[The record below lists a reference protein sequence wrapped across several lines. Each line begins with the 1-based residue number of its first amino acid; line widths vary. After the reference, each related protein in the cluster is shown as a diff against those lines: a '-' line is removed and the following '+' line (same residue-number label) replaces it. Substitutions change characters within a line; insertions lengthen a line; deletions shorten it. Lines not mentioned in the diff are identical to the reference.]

1 MIKDQESDEEQN
13 LQTRRDLLRQRR
25 QLKKQQE
32 LEGKKLEEQMNI
44 MKEEDD
50 EKAKIAK
57 GYLKDMFKQADVLL
71 QNRSL
76 VSLNQHQ
83 PQPDLSKIQQERLVV
98 FNEFASD
105 ALLKRLSNLLMKQ
118 FVEKEA
124 ALKLLVQKYMDARL
138 IEKANI
144 KRHYRDEADKL

>member
-1 MIKDQESDEEQN
+1 
-13 LQTRRDLLRQRR
+13 
-25 QLKKQQE
+25 
-32 LEGKKLEEQMNI
+32 MNI

-50 EKAKIAK
+50 EKSKIAK

-71 QNRSL
+71 HNRSL
-76 VSLNQHQ
+76 ASLDKQ
-83 PQPDLSKIQQERLVV
+83 QPDLSKIQQERLVV
-98 FNEFASD
+98 FNEYASD

-144 KRHYRDEADKL
+144 KRHYKDEAEKL

>member
-1 MIKDQESDEEQN
+1 
-13 LQTRRDLLRQRR
+13 
-25 QLKKQQE
+25 
-32 LEGKKLEEQMNI
+32 

-71 QNRSL
+71 QNRSQ
-76 VSLNQHQ
+76 VSLGQNQPH
-83 PQPDLSKIQQERLVV
+83 PDLSKIQQERLVV
-98 FNEFASD
+98 FNEYASD

-124 ALKLLVQKYMDARL
+124 TLKLLVQKYMDARL

-144 KRHYRDEADKL
+144 KRQYRDEAEKL